1 MPERESVQIT
11 ITLDKIT
18 FSMLCAMAK
27 RLGRS
32 RSSLIN
38 ELVQPGLCQKAE
50 SLSKF
55 NVWLK
60 TASYEEVSEMET
72 ENVGTEEEESA

>member
-1 MPERESVQIT
+1 MQIT

-18 FSMLCAMAK
+18 FNMLCAMAK
-27 RLGRS
+27 KLGRS

-60 TASYEEVSEMET
+60 TASYEEVSEMEEIAT
-72 ENVGTEEEESA
+72 NDEEE